1 MYSNYTARIYLVIAF
16 LNGQALIR
24 LLLFYFSI
32 ITLSFS
38 GDVFATQLKAGIVN
52 YNFFPYHTR
61 DADGQFSGVIVG
73 YSNEIARL
81 AEADLEYRVYDSL
94 DELLDALKAGDVDFA
109 VGLNKT
115 SQRKKHFLFST
126 PFMEAP
132 RGIVANKSIANDA
145 LKNLASLRWVCIT
158 GSSHCEYLVENGALF
173 INRFIKPEDAF
184 KKVADGSFD
193 AFMGDYSVLSHQLKN
208 LSQENLKVV
217 SPVWLSSE
225 TLHVMFNKN
234 NTALRN
240 QVNSVLAA
248 ISPTTKQ
255 LWESSASEEY
265 LAAKAYSQFK
275 RDFNQIDKV
284 EDNNYLLTFS
294 FVDGLFPIHA
304 TSNIGEAKG
313 YLNDTLE
320 LLAQRSD
327 FQFKYIP
334 AANSQELERLFLA
347 NKIDLIPTMN
357 PTKIEEGV
365 LIALPSHYSLEMV
378 LISKRAS
385 QTKRIGYLEV
395 FADPKQKLL
404 TNELV
409 ETVSFDSIKTLFYA
423 LRNDNIDAVILPQSI
438 AAYQLNQF
446 YIGEFYINPKY
457 RYTQPIYFLVNKHFS
472 EFATLLDSLFKTLTS
487 NDFNYVVSR
496 HGIFSIERG
505 YDRKTVNTTAILI
518 LILIAVS
525 VIYFISW
532 RLTIN
537 REIAKRKDAEE
548 VALSKL
554 NFTQKLIDDLPT
566 MVVIQDQHQKRI
578 MWNRAYKENFA
589 HLWDE
594 KNQYL
599 RGDIKVVKKLISQ
612 NEQSLNSGKVINQHI
627 NYTNKSGKELE
638 LLYTKKPYL
647 GSGGEFA
654 GIMTVITDVT
664 EHRHLQRENQSV
676 QQLLQTITDTIPGGV
691 FQYEYYDDGEGC
703 YTYISK
709 GAQSLLGITSRMINQ
724 RGMTGCISPLIVDED
739 RVQIAKS
746 FKAASKLNKMIDIEF
761 RINNLGQQIWCRFI
775 ANAETNKREN
785 KQGVRW
791 NGILLDI
798 SILKRQQEDLNKA
811 TELAHQAQLAKG
823 RFIATMSHEL
833 RTPMSGVN
841 GFIELLKSSSLD
853 EEQHY
858 LIEHIES
865 SVTKL
870 RTLVDDIL
878 YFANSSTGNIE
889 VDLRETDLEA
899 HLCRVMRAH
908 EYLAKQ
914 KGLAFNVLWRK
925 ATFNLALVDISH
937 LMQVLSNVLNNA
949 VKFTEQGTISC
960 DVLFD
965 KQSLKIEVSD
975 TGKGMTAEQLANI
988 FTPFEQADN
997 SIQRRYGGTGLG
1009 LSLAKQLV
1017 EAMQGEISL
1026 SSTYGKGTNVYISV
1040 PLKNASKQKL
1050 RALSVNWAVCTQ
1062 HDQLLN
1068 NLASMG
1074 VKHYQ
1079 LSWPIDKDAFEQA
1092 DNILIDES
1100 YVNALWGA
1108 NWQQSIS
1115 NASNNYILVACA
1127 NKVHT
1132 PANCCCH
1139 ILPIEPLYPDT
1150 LRELINSAHI
1160 RLDDEMLTQSYPL
1173 HGKILIAEDNKTNQL
1188 LLEKQCQKLGI
1199 KAVMV
1204 DDGIAALRALET
1216 GHFDL
1221 LLTDC
1226 HMPDLDGFQ
1235 LTEQLRSQEKFKNL
1249 PIIGFTAD
1257 DSKECLNKALK
1268 SGMSCVLFKPYKLNE
1283 LYNRLAEFIELSSD
1297 DLPITDDNPDLSL
1310 QGIKDKQH
1318 WLNVFGNENDAKM
1331 LAEVFITSL
1340 QADLNSLQEQ
1350 IKNQNL
1356 EKVSGAIH
1364 KLKGAIVMLQYPPL
1378 SELIVTT
1385 ESRFNQL
1392 QDTLIVEK
1400 LIAELSDVID
1410 KIKLWL

>member
-1 MYSNYTARIYLVIAF
+1 MVS
-16 LNGQALIR
+16 
-24 LLLFYFSI
+24 
-32 ITLSFS
+32 
-38 GDVFATQLKAGIVN
+38 

-81 AEADLEYRVYDSL
+81 AEADLEYRVFDSL
-94 DELLDALKAGDVDFA
+94 DELLDALKAGEIDFA

-115 SQRKKHFLFST
+115 AQRKKHFLFST

-132 RGIVANKSIANDA
+132 RGIVANQSIANDA

-173 INRFIKPEDAF
+173 INRFIKPDDAF
-184 KKVADGSFD
+184 KKVSDGTFD

-208 LSQENLKVV
+208 RSQENLKVV
-217 SPVWLSSE
+217 SPIWLSSE

-234 NTALRN
+234 KTALRN

-275 RDFNQIDKV
+275 RDFNRIDKK
-284 EDNNYLLTFS
+284 EENNYLLTFS
-294 FVDGLFPIHA
+294 FVDGLYPIHA
-304 TSNIGEAKG
+304 TSNVGEASG

-320 LLAQRSD
+320 LLAQRSG

-334 AANSQELERLFLA
+334 AANSKELERLFLA
-347 NKIDLIPTMN
+347 NKIDLIPTMT
-357 PTKIEEGV
+357 PTKIDEGV

-385 QTKRIGYLEV
+385 NTKRIGYLEV

-409 ETVSFDSIKTLFYA
+409 ETVSFDSIKTLFFA

-487 NDFNYVVSR
+487 NDFSHVVNR

-537 REIAKRKDAEE
+537 REIAKRKEAEE

-594 KNQYL
+594 NNQYL

-612 NEQSLNSGKVINQHI
+612 NEQSLSSGKVINQHI
-627 NYTNKSGKELE
+627 NYINKAGKELE
-638 LLYTKKPYL
+638 LLYTKKPYVGL
-647 GSGGEFA
+647 GGELA
-654 GIMTVITDVT
+654 GIMTVLTDVT

-691 FQYEYYDDGEGC
+691 FQYEYYDNGEGC

-724 RGMTGCISPLIVDED
+724 RGMTGCISPFIVDED
-739 RVQIAKS
+739 RVHIAKS

-775 ANAETNKREN
+775 ANAEINKRDDR
-785 KQGVRW
+785 QGVRW

-798 SILKRQQEDLNKA
+798 SLLKRQQADLSKA
-811 TELAHQAQLAKG
+811 TQLAHQADLAKS

-853 EEQHY
+853 EEQHF
-858 LIEHIES
+858 LVEHIDS

-878 YFANSSTGNIE
+878 YFANTSTGNIE
-889 VDLRETDLEA
+889 VELREVDLEA

-908 EYLAKQ
+908 EYQAKQ
-914 KGLAFNVLWRK
+914 KGLE
-925 ATFNLALVDISH
+925 FNLIWRTAAYTLASVDISH

-949 VKFTEQGTISC
+949 VKFTEKGSISC

-965 KQSLKIEVSD
+965 KQSLKIEISD
-975 TGKGMTAEQLANI
+975 TGKGMTAEQLAHT

-997 SIQRRYGGTGLG
+997 SIQRRHGGTGLG

-1026 SSTYGKGTNVYISV
+1026 SSTYGKGTNVYIAV
-1040 PLKNASKQKL
+1040 PLKNVSKQKL
-1050 RALSVNWAVCTQ
+1050 QAVSINWAVCSQ
-1062 HDQLLN
+1062 DHQLLN

-1074 VKHYQ
+1074 VKHHQ
-1079 LSWPIDKDAFEQA
+1079 LSWPIDKEAFSQA

-1100 YVNALWGA
+1100 YIKSLWGA
-1108 NWQQSIS
+1108 QWQQSIS
-1115 NASNNYILVACA
+1115 AANNNYILVASA
-1127 NKVHT
+1127 KKAHR
-1132 PANCCCH
+1132 PANCSCH
-1139 ILPIEPLYPDT
+1139 ILPVEPLYPDS
-1150 LRELINSAHI
+1150 LRELINSVHTSA
-1160 RLDDEMLTQSYPL
+1160 DEGITAQNTQI
-1173 HGKILIAEDNKTNQL
+1173 HGQILIAEDNKTNQL

-1226 HMPDLDGFQ
+1226 HMPDLDGFK
-1235 LTEQLRSQEKFKNL
+1235 LTEQLRSQEKFKRL

-1268 SGMSCVLFKPYKLNE
+1268 SGMNCVLFKPYKLNE
-1283 LYNRLAEFIELSSD
+1283 LYNRLVEFIDLKTD
-1297 DLPITDDNPDLSL
+1297 DLPNGNEGSDISL

-1318 WLNVFGNENDAKM
+1318 WLTIFGNENDAKM
-1331 LAEVFITSL
+1331 LADVFICSL
-1340 QADLNSLQEQ
+1340 QSDLNTLQEHLES
-1350 IKNQNL
+1350 QNS
-1356 EKVSGAIH
+1356 EKVSAAIH

-1385 ESRFNQL
+1385 EDTFNQQ

-1400 LIAELSDVID
+1400 LITELSDVID

>member
-1 MYSNYTARIYLVIAF
+1 MFQLSYFHKIIVLF
-16 LNGQALIR
+16 LTLC
-24 LLLFYFSI
+24 
-32 ITLSFS
+32 LSF
-38 GDVFATQLKAGIVN
+38 DVLATQLKAGIVS

-81 AEADLEYRVYDSL
+81 AEADLEYRVFDSL
-94 DELLDALKAGDVDFA
+94 DELLDALKAGEIDFA

-115 SQRKKHFLFST
+115 AQRKKHFLFST

-132 RGIVANKSIANDA
+132 RGIVANQSIANDA

-184 KKVADGSFD
+184 KKVADGTFD

-208 LSQENLKVV
+208 RSQENLKVV
-217 SPVWLSSE
+217 SPIWLSSE

-234 NTALRN
+234 KTALRN

-275 RDFNQIDKV
+275 RDFNRIDKK
-284 EDNNYLLTFS
+284 EENNYLLTFS
-294 FVDGLFPIHA
+294 FVDGLYPIHA
-304 TSNIGEAKG
+304 TSNVGEASG

-320 LLAQRSD
+320 LLAQRSG

-334 AANSQELERLFLA
+334 AANSKELERLFLA
-347 NKIDLIPTMN
+347 NKIDLIPTMT
-357 PTKIEEGV
+357 PTKIDEGV

-385 QTKRIGYLEV
+385 NTKRIGYLEV

-409 ETVSFDSIKTLFYA
+409 ETVSFDSIKTLFFA

-487 NDFNYVVSR
+487 NDFSHVVNR

-537 REIAKRKDAEE
+537 REIAKRKEAEE

-594 KNQYL
+594 NNQYL

-612 NEQSLNSGKVINQHI
+612 NEQSLSSGKVINQHI
-627 NYTNKSGKELE
+627 NYINKAGKELE
-638 LLYTKKPYL
+638 LLYTKKPYVGL
-647 GSGGEFA
+647 DGELA
-654 GIMTVITDVT
+654 GIMTVLTDVT

-691 FQYEYYDDGEGC
+691 FQYEYYDNGEGC

-724 RGMTGCISPLIVDED
+724 RGMTGCISPFIVDED
-739 RVQIAKS
+739 RVHIAKS

-761 RINNLGQQIWCRFI
+761 RINNLGQQIWCRYI
-775 ANAETNKREN
+775 ANAEINKRDDR
-785 KQGVRW
+785 QGVRW

-798 SILKRQQEDLNKA
+798 SLLKRQQADLSKA
-811 TELAHQAQLAKG
+811 TQLAHQADLAKS

-841 GFIELLKSSSLD
+841 GFIELLKSSPLD

-858 LIEHIES
+858 LVDHIDS

-878 YFANSSTGNIE
+878 YFANTSTGNIE
-889 VDLRETDLEA
+889 VELREVDLEA

-914 KGLAFNVLWRK
+914 KGLE
-925 ATFNLALVDISH
+925 FNLIWRTAAYTLASVDISH

-949 VKFTEQGTISC
+949 VKFTEKGSISC

-965 KQSLKIEVSD
+965 KQSLKIEISD
-975 TGKGMTAEQLANI
+975 TGKGMTAEQLAHT

-997 SIQRRYGGTGLG
+997 SIQRRHGGTGLG

-1026 SSTYGKGTNVYISV
+1026 SSTYGKGTNVYIAV
-1040 PLKNASKQKL
+1040 PLKNVSKQKL
-1050 RALSVNWAVCTQ
+1050 QAVSINWAVCSQ
-1062 HDQLLN
+1062 DHQLLN

-1074 VKHYQ
+1074 VKHHP
-1079 LSWPIDKDAFEQA
+1079 LSAPIDKEAFEQA

-1100 YVNALWGA
+1100 YIKALWGEQ
-1108 NWQQSIS
+1108 WQQSIS
-1115 NASNNYILVACA
+1115 AANNNYILVASA
-1127 NKVHT
+1127 KKAHR
-1132 PANCCCH
+1132 PANCSCH
-1139 ILPIEPLYPDT
+1139 ILPVEPLYPDT
-1150 LRELINSAHI
+1150 LRELINSVHTS
-1160 RLDDEMLTQSYPL
+1160 DDEGIPTHNTQI
-1173 HGKILIAEDNKTNQL
+1173 HGQILIAEDNKTNQL

-1226 HMPDLDGFQ
+1226 HMPDLDGFK
-1235 LTEQLRSQEKFKNL
+1235 LTEQLRSQEKFKRL

-1268 SGMSCVLFKPYKLNE
+1268 SGMNCVLFKPYKLNE
-1283 LYNRLAEFIELSSD
+1283 LYNRLVEFIDLKTD
-1297 DLPITDDNPDLSL
+1297 DLPNGNEGSDISL

-1318 WLNVFGNENDAKM
+1318 WLTIFGNENDAKM
-1331 LAEVFITSL
+1331 LADVFISSL
-1340 QADLNSLQEQ
+1340 QSDLNTLHEHLES
-1350 IKNQNL
+1350 QNS
-1356 EKVSGAIH
+1356 EKVSAAIH

-1385 ESRFNQL
+1385 ENTFNQQ

-1400 LIAELSDVID
+1400 LITELSDVID

>member
-1 MYSNYTARIYLVIAF
+1 MTLC
-16 LNGQALIR
+16 
-24 LLLFYFSI
+24 
-32 ITLSFS
+32 LSF
-38 GDVFATQLKAGIVN
+38 DVLATQLKAGIVS

-81 AEADLEYRVYDSL
+81 AEADLEYRVFDSL
-94 DELLDALKAGDVDFA
+94 DELLDALKAGEIDFA

-115 SQRKKHFLFST
+115 AQRKKHFLFST

-132 RGIVANKSIANDA
+132 RGIVANQSIANDA

-184 KKVADGSFD
+184 KKVADGTFD

-208 LSQENLKVV
+208 RSQENLKVV
-217 SPVWLSSE
+217 SPIWLSSE

-234 NTALRN
+234 KTALRN

-275 RDFNQIDKV
+275 RDFNRIDKK
-284 EDNNYLLTFS
+284 EENNYLLTFS
-294 FVDGLFPIHA
+294 FVDGLYPIHA
-304 TSNIGEAKG
+304 TSNVGEASG

-320 LLAQRSD
+320 LLAQRSG

-334 AANSQELERLFLA
+334 AANSKELERLFLA
-347 NKIDLIPTMN
+347 NKIDLIPTMT
-357 PTKIEEGV
+357 PTKIDEGV

-385 QTKRIGYLEV
+385 NTKRIGYLEV

-409 ETVSFDSIKTLFYA
+409 ETVSFDSIKTLFFA

-487 NDFNYVVSR
+487 NDFSHVVNR

-537 REIAKRKDAEE
+537 REIAKRKEAEE

-594 KNQYL
+594 NNQYL

-612 NEQSLNSGKVINQHI
+612 NEQSLSSGKVINQHI
-627 NYTNKSGKELE
+627 NYINKAGKELE
-638 LLYTKKPYL
+638 LLYTKKPYVGL
-647 GSGGEFA
+647 DGELA
-654 GIMTVITDVT
+654 GIMTVLTDVT

-691 FQYEYYDDGEGC
+691 FQYEYYDNGEGC

-724 RGMTGCISPLIVDED
+724 RGMTGCISPFIVDED
-739 RVQIAKS
+739 RVHIAKS

-761 RINNLGQQIWCRFI
+761 RINNLGQQIWCRYI
-775 ANAETNKREN
+775 ANAEINKRDDR
-785 KQGVRW
+785 QGVRW

-798 SILKRQQEDLNKA
+798 SLLKRQQADLSKA
-811 TELAHQAQLAKG
+811 TQLAHQADLAKS

-841 GFIELLKSSSLD
+841 GFIELLKSSPLD

-858 LIEHIES
+858 LVDHIDS

-878 YFANSSTGNIE
+878 YFANTSTGNIE
-889 VDLRETDLEA
+889 VELREVDLEA

-914 KGLAFNVLWRK
+914 KGLE
-925 ATFNLALVDISH
+925 FNLIWRTAAYTLASVDISH

-949 VKFTEQGTISC
+949 VKFTEKGSISC

-965 KQSLKIEVSD
+965 KQSLKIEISD
-975 TGKGMTAEQLANI
+975 TGKGMTAEQLAHT

-997 SIQRRYGGTGLG
+997 SIQRRHGGTGLG

-1026 SSTYGKGTNVYISV
+1026 SSTYGKGTNVYIAV
-1040 PLKNASKQKL
+1040 PLKNVSKQKL
-1050 RALSVNWAVCTQ
+1050 QAVSINWAVCSQ
-1062 HDQLLN
+1062 DHQLLN

-1074 VKHYQ
+1074 VKHHP
-1079 LSWPIDKDAFEQA
+1079 LSAPIDKEAFEQA

-1100 YVNALWGA
+1100 YIKALWGEQ
-1108 NWQQSIS
+1108 WQQSIS
-1115 NASNNYILVACA
+1115 AANNNYILVASA
-1127 NKVHT
+1127 KKAHR
-1132 PANCCCH
+1132 PANCSCH
-1139 ILPIEPLYPDT
+1139 ILPVEPLYPDT
-1150 LRELINSAHI
+1150 LRELINSVHTS
-1160 RLDDEMLTQSYPL
+1160 DDEGIPTHNTQI
-1173 HGKILIAEDNKTNQL
+1173 HGQILIAEDNKTNQL

-1226 HMPDLDGFQ
+1226 HMPDLDGFK
-1235 LTEQLRSQEKFKNL
+1235 LTEQLRSQEKFKRL

-1268 SGMSCVLFKPYKLNE
+1268 SGMNCVLFKPYKLNE
-1283 LYNRLAEFIELSSD
+1283 LYNRLVEFIDLKTD
-1297 DLPITDDNPDLSL
+1297 DLPNGNEGSDISL

-1318 WLNVFGNENDAKM
+1318 WLTIFGNENDAKM
-1331 LAEVFITSL
+1331 LADVFISSL
-1340 QADLNSLQEQ
+1340 QSDLNTLHEHLES
-1350 IKNQNL
+1350 QNS
-1356 EKVSGAIH
+1356 EKVSAAIH

-1385 ESRFNQL
+1385 ENTFNQQ

-1400 LIAELSDVID
+1400 LITELSDVID

>member
-1 MYSNYTARIYLVIAF
+1 M
-16 LNGQALIR
+16 IR
-24 LLLFYFSI
+24 LLLFYFSVI
-32 ITLSFS
+32 ALLFS
-38 GDVFATQLKAGIVN
+38 SEAIATQLKAGIVS

-81 AEADLEYRVYDSL
+81 AEADLEYRVFDSL
-94 DELLDALKAGDVDFA
+94 DELLDALKAGEIDFA

-115 SQRKKHFLFST
+115 AQRKKHFLFST

-132 RGIVANKSIANDA
+132 RGIVANQSIANDA

-173 INRFIKPEDAF
+173 INRFIKPDDAF
-184 KKVADGSFD
+184 KKVSDGTFD

-208 LSQENLKVV
+208 RSQENLKVV
-217 SPVWLSSE
+217 SPIWLSSE

-234 NTALRN
+234 KTALRN

-275 RDFNQIDKV
+275 RDFNRIDKK
-284 EDNNYLLTFS
+284 EENNYLLTFS
-294 FVDGLFPIHA
+294 FVDGLYPIHA
-304 TSNIGEAKG
+304 TSNVGEASG

-320 LLAQRSD
+320 LLAQRSG

-334 AANSQELERLFLA
+334 AANSKELERLFLA
-347 NKIDLIPTMN
+347 NKIDLIPTMT
-357 PTKIEEGV
+357 PTKIDEGV

-385 QTKRIGYLEV
+385 NTKRIGYLEV

-409 ETVSFDSIKTLFYA
+409 ETVSFDSIKTLFFA

-487 NDFNYVVSR
+487 NDFSHVVNR

-537 REIAKRKDAEE
+537 REIAKRKEAEE

-594 KNQYL
+594 NNQYL

-612 NEQSLNSGKVINQHI
+612 NEQSLSSGKVINQHI
-627 NYTNKSGKELE
+627 NYINKAGKELE
-638 LLYTKKPYL
+638 LLYTKKPYVGL
-647 GSGGEFA
+647 GGELA
-654 GIMTVITDVT
+654 GIMTVLTDVT

-691 FQYEYYDDGEGC
+691 FQYEYYDNGEGC

-724 RGMTGCISPLIVDED
+724 RGMTGCISPFIVDED
-739 RVQIAKS
+739 RVHIAKS

-775 ANAETNKREN
+775 ANAEINKRDDR
-785 KQGVRW
+785 QGVRW

-798 SILKRQQEDLNKA
+798 SLLKRQQADLSKA
-811 TELAHQAQLAKG
+811 TQLAHQADLAKS

-853 EEQHY
+853 EEQHF
-858 LIEHIES
+858 LVEHIDS

-878 YFANSSTGNIE
+878 YFANTSTGNIE
-889 VDLRETDLEA
+889 VELREVDLEA

-908 EYLAKQ
+908 EYQAKQ
-914 KGLAFNVLWRK
+914 KGLE
-925 ATFNLALVDISH
+925 FNLIWRTAAYTLASVDISH

-949 VKFTEQGTISC
+949 VKFTEKGSISC

-965 KQSLKIEVSD
+965 KQSLKIEISD
-975 TGKGMTAEQLANI
+975 TGKGMTAEQLAHT

-997 SIQRRYGGTGLG
+997 SIQRRHGGTGLG

-1026 SSTYGKGTNVYISV
+1026 SSTYGKGTNVYIAV
-1040 PLKNASKQKL
+1040 PLKNVSKQKL
-1050 RALSVNWAVCTQ
+1050 QAVSINWAVCSQ
-1062 HDQLLN
+1062 DHQLLN

-1074 VKHYQ
+1074 VKHHQ
-1079 LSWPIDKDAFEQA
+1079 LSWPIDKEAFSQA

-1100 YVNALWGA
+1100 YIKSLWGA
-1108 NWQQSIS
+1108 QWQQSIS
-1115 NASNNYILVACA
+1115 AANNNYILVASA
-1127 NKVHT
+1127 KKAHR
-1132 PANCCCH
+1132 PANCSCH
-1139 ILPIEPLYPDT
+1139 ILPVEPLYPDS
-1150 LRELINSAHI
+1150 LRELINSVHTSA
-1160 RLDDEMLTQSYPL
+1160 DEGITAQNTQI
-1173 HGKILIAEDNKTNQL
+1173 HGQILIAEDNKTNQL

-1226 HMPDLDGFQ
+1226 HMPDLDGFK
-1235 LTEQLRSQEKFKNL
+1235 LTEQLRSQEKFKRL

-1268 SGMSCVLFKPYKLNE
+1268 SGMNCVLFKPYKLNE
-1283 LYNRLAEFIELSSD
+1283 LYNRLVEFIDLKTD
-1297 DLPITDDNPDLSL
+1297 DLPNGNEGSDISL

-1318 WLNVFGNENDAKM
+1318 WLTIFGNENDAKM
-1331 LAEVFITSL
+1331 LADVFICSL
-1340 QADLNSLQEQ
+1340 QSDLNTLQEHLES
-1350 IKNQNL
+1350 QNS
-1356 EKVSGAIH
+1356 EKVSAAIH

-1385 ESRFNQL
+1385 EDTFNQQ

-1400 LIAELSDVID
+1400 LITELSDVID

>member
-1 MYSNYTARIYLVIAF
+1 MSKITVFTLIVLSLLV
-16 LNGQALIR
+16 
-24 LLLFYFSI
+24 
-32 ITLSFS
+32 SFS
-38 GDVFATQLKAGIVN
+38 TSAQPTSVTLKAGIVS

-81 AEADLEYRVYDSL
+81 AEADLEYRVFDSL
-94 DELLDALKAGDVDFA
+94 DELLDALKAGEIDFA

-115 SQRKKHFLFST
+115 AQRKKHFLFST

-132 RGIVANKSIANDA
+132 RGIVANQSIANDA

-173 INRFIKPEDAF
+173 INRFIKPDDAF
-184 KKVADGSFD
+184 KKVADGTFD

-208 LSQENLKVV
+208 RSQENLKVV
-217 SPVWLSSE
+217 SPIWLSSE

-234 NTALRN
+234 KTALRN

-275 RDFNQIDKV
+275 RDFNRIDKK
-284 EDNNYLLTFS
+284 EENNYLLTFS
-294 FVDGLFPIHA
+294 FVDGLYPIHA
-304 TSNIGEAKG
+304 TSNVGEASG

-320 LLAQRSD
+320 LLAQRSG

-334 AANSQELERLFLA
+334 AANSKELERLFLA
-347 NKIDLIPTMN
+347 NKIDLIPTMT
-357 PTKIEEGV
+357 PTKIDEGV

-385 QTKRIGYLEV
+385 NTKRIGYLEV

-409 ETVSFDSIKTLFYA
+409 ETVSFDSIKTLFFA

-487 NDFNYVVSR
+487 NDFSHVVNR

-537 REIAKRKDAEE
+537 REIAKRKEAEE

-594 KNQYL
+594 NNQYL

-612 NEQSLNSGKVINQHI
+612 NEQSLSSGKVINQHI
-627 NYTNKSGKELE
+627 NYINKAGKELE
-638 LLYTKKPYL
+638 LLYTKKPYVGL
-647 GSGGEFA
+647 DGELA
-654 GIMTVITDVT
+654 GIMTVLTDVT

-691 FQYEYYDDGEGC
+691 FQYEYYDNGEGC

-724 RGMTGCISPLIVDED
+724 RGMTGCISPFIVDED
-739 RVQIAKS
+739 RVHIAKS

-761 RINNLGQQIWCRFI
+761 RINNLGQQIWCRYI
-775 ANAETNKREN
+775 ANAEINKRDDR
-785 KQGVRW
+785 QGVRW

-798 SILKRQQEDLNKA
+798 SLLKRQQADLSKA
-811 TELAHQAQLAKG
+811 TQLAHQADLAKS

-841 GFIELLKSSSLD
+841 GFIELLKSSPLD

-858 LIEHIES
+858 LVDHIDS

-878 YFANSSTGNIE
+878 YFANTSTGNIE
-889 VDLRETDLEA
+889 VELREVDLEA

-914 KGLAFNVLWRK
+914 KGLG
-925 ATFNLALVDISH
+925 FNLIWRTAAYTLASVDISH

-949 VKFTEQGTISC
+949 VKFTEKGSISC

-965 KQSLKIEVSD
+965 KQSLKIEISD
-975 TGKGMTAEQLANI
+975 TGKGMTAEQLAHT

-997 SIQRRYGGTGLG
+997 SIQRRHGGTGLG

-1026 SSTYGKGTNVYISV
+1026 SSTYGKGTNVYIAV
-1040 PLKNASKQKL
+1040 PLKNVSKQKL
-1050 RALSVNWAVCTQ
+1050 QAVSINWAVCSQ
-1062 HDQLLN
+1062 DHQLLN

-1074 VKHYQ
+1074 VKHHP
-1079 LSWPIDKDAFEQA
+1079 LSAPIDKEAFEQA

-1100 YVNALWGA
+1100 YIKVLWGEQ
-1108 NWQQSIS
+1108 WQQSIS
-1115 NASNNYILVACA
+1115 AANNNYILVASA
-1127 NKVHT
+1127 KKAHR
-1132 PANCCCH
+1132 PANCSCH
-1139 ILPIEPLYPDT
+1139 ILPVEPLYPDT
-1150 LRELINSAHI
+1150 LRELINSVHTS
-1160 RLDDEMLTQSYPL
+1160 DDEGIPTHNTQI
-1173 HGKILIAEDNKTNQL
+1173 HGQILIAEDNKTNQL

-1199 KAVMV
+1199 RAVMV
-1204 DDGIAALRALET
+1204 DDGIAALRVLET

-1226 HMPDLDGFQ
+1226 HMPDLDGFK
-1235 LTEQLRSQEKFKNL
+1235 LTEQLRSQEKFKRL

-1268 SGMSCVLFKPYKLNE
+1268 SGMNCVLFKPYKLNE
-1283 LYNRLAEFIELSSD
+1283 LYNRLVEFIDLKTD
-1297 DLPITDDNPDLSL
+1297 DLPNGNEGSDISL

-1318 WLNVFGNENDAKM
+1318 WLTIFGNENDAKM
-1331 LAEVFITSL
+1331 LADVFISSL
-1340 QADLNSLQEQ
+1340 QSDLNTLQEHL
-1350 IKNQNL
+1350 KSQNL
-1356 EKVSGAIH
+1356 EKVSAAIH

-1385 ESRFNQL
+1385 ENTFNQQ

-1400 LIAELSDVID
+1400 LITELSDVID

>member
-1 MYSNYTARIYLVIAF
+1 MT
-16 LNGQALIR
+16 
-24 LLLFYFSI
+24 
-32 ITLSFS
+32 
-38 GDVFATQLKAGIVN
+38 
-52 YNFFPYHTR
+52 
-61 DADGQFSGVIVG
+61 
-73 YSNEIARL
+73 
-81 AEADLEYRVYDSL
+81 
-94 DELLDALKAGDVDFA
+94 
-109 VGLNKT
+109 
-115 SQRKKHFLFST
+115 
-126 PFMEAP
+126 
-132 RGIVANKSIANDA
+132 
-145 LKNLASLRWVCIT
+145 
-158 GSSHCEYLVENGALF
+158 
-173 INRFIKPEDAF
+173 
-184 KKVADGSFD
+184 
-193 AFMGDYSVLSHQLKN
+193 
-208 LSQENLKVV
+208 
-217 SPVWLSSE
+217 
-225 TLHVMFNKN
+225 
-234 NTALRN
+234 
-240 QVNSVLAA
+240 
-248 ISPTTKQ
+248 
-255 LWESSASEEY
+255 
-265 LAAKAYSQFK
+265 
-275 RDFNQIDKV
+275 
-284 EDNNYLLTFS
+284 
-294 FVDGLFPIHA
+294 
-304 TSNIGEAKG
+304 
-313 YLNDTLE
+313 
-320 LLAQRSD
+320 
-327 FQFKYIP
+327 
-334 AANSQELERLFLA
+334 
-347 NKIDLIPTMN
+347 
-357 PTKIEEGV
+357 PTKIDEGV

-385 QTKRIGYLEV
+385 NTKRIGYLEV

-409 ETVSFDSIKTLFYA
+409 ETVSFDSIKTLFFA

-487 NDFNYVVSR
+487 NDFSHVVNR

-537 REIAKRKDAEE
+537 REIAKRKEAEE

-594 KNQYL
+594 NNQYL

-612 NEQSLNSGKVINQHI
+612 NEQSLSSGKVINQHI
-627 NYTNKSGKELE
+627 NYINKAGKELE
-638 LLYTKKPYL
+638 LLYTKKPYVGL
-647 GSGGEFA
+647 DGELA
-654 GIMTVITDVT
+654 GIMTVLTDVT

-691 FQYEYYDDGEGC
+691 FQYEYYDNGEGC

-709 GAQSLLGITSRMINQ
+709 GALSLLGITSRMINQ
-724 RGMTGCISPLIVDED
+724 RGMTGCISPFIVDED
-739 RVQIAKS
+739 RVHIAKS

-761 RINNLGQQIWCRFI
+761 RINNLGQQIWCRYI
-775 ANAETNKREN
+775 ANAEINKRDDR
-785 KQGVRW
+785 QGVRW

-798 SILKRQQEDLNKA
+798 SLLKRQQADLSKA
-811 TELAHQAQLAKG
+811 TQLAHQADLAKS

-841 GFIELLKSSSLD
+841 GFIELLKSSPLD

-858 LIEHIES
+858 LVDHIDS

-878 YFANSSTGNIE
+878 YFANTSTGNIE
-889 VDLRETDLEA
+889 VELREVDLEA

-914 KGLAFNVLWRK
+914 KGLE
-925 ATFNLALVDISH
+925 FNLIWRTAAYTLASVDISH

-949 VKFTEQGTISC
+949 VKFTEKGSISC

-965 KQSLKIEVSD
+965 KQSLKIEISD
-975 TGKGMTAEQLANI
+975 TGKGMTAEQLAHT

-997 SIQRRYGGTGLG
+997 SIQRRHGGTGLG

-1026 SSTYGKGTNVYISV
+1026 SSTYGKGTNVYIAV
-1040 PLKNASKQKL
+1040 PLKNVSKQKL
-1050 RALSVNWAVCTQ
+1050 QAVSINWAVCSQ
-1062 HDQLLN
+1062 DHQLLN

-1074 VKHYQ
+1074 VKHHP
-1079 LSWPIDKDAFEQA
+1079 LSAPIDKEAFEQA

-1100 YVNALWGA
+1100 YIKALWGKQ
-1108 NWQQSIS
+1108 WQQSIS
-1115 NASNNYILVACA
+1115 AANNNYILVASA
-1127 NKVHT
+1127 KKAHR
-1132 PANCCCH
+1132 PANCSCH
-1139 ILPIEPLYPDT
+1139 ILPVEPLYPDT
-1150 LRELINSAHI
+1150 LRELINSVHTS
-1160 RLDDEMLTQSYPL
+1160 DDEGILTHNTQI
-1173 HGKILIAEDNKTNQL
+1173 HGQILIAEDNKTNQL

-1226 HMPDLDGFQ
+1226 HMPDLDGFK
-1235 LTEQLRSQEKFKNL
+1235 LTEQLRSQEKFKRL

-1268 SGMSCVLFKPYKLNE
+1268 SGMNCVLFKPYKLNE
-1283 LYNRLAEFIELSSD
+1283 LYNRLVEFIDLKTD
-1297 DLPITDDNPDLSL
+1297 DLPNGNEGSDISL

-1318 WLNVFGNENDAKM
+1318 WLTIFGNENDAKM
-1331 LAEVFITSL
+1331 LADVFISSL
-1340 QADLNSLQEQ
+1340 QSDLNTLHEHLES
-1350 IKNQNL
+1350 QNS
-1356 EKVSGAIH
+1356 EKVSAAIH

-1385 ESRFNQL
+1385 ENTFNQQ

-1400 LIAELSDVID
+1400 LITELSDVID

>member
-1 MYSNYTARIYLVIAF
+1 MFQLSYFHKIIVLF
-16 LNGQALIR
+16 LALC
-24 LLLFYFSI
+24 
-32 ITLSFS
+32 LSF
-38 GDVFATQLKAGIVN
+38 DALATQLKAGIVN

-61 DADGQFSGVIVG
+61 GADGQFSGVIVG

-94 DELLDALKAGDVDFA
+94 DDLLDALKAGDIDFA

-115 SQRKKHFLFST
+115 TQRKKHFLFST

-132 RGIVANKSIANDA
+132 RGIVANQSIANGA

-173 INRFIKPEDAF
+173 INRFIKPDDAF

-208 LSQENLKVV
+208 RSQENLKVV
-217 SPVWLSSE
+217 SPIWLSSE

-234 NTALRN
+234 KTVLRN
-240 QVNSVLAA
+240 QVNSVLAT
-248 ISPTTKQ
+248 ISPKTKQ

-275 RDFNQIDKV
+275 RDFNRIDKS
-284 EDNNYLLTFS
+284 EDNNHLLTFS
-294 FVDGLFPIHA
+294 FVDGLYPIHA
-304 TSNIGEAKG
+304 TSSLGDASG

-320 LLAQRSD
+320 LLAQRSG

-334 AANSQELERLFLA
+334 SANSKELEKLFLA
-347 NKIDLIPTMN
+347 NKIDLIPTLT
-357 PTKIEEGV
+357 PAKIDEGV
-365 LIALPSHYSLEMV
+365 LIALPAHYSLEMV
-378 LISKRAS
+378 LISKRTS
-385 QTKRIGYLEV
+385 KTNRIGYLEV

-404 TNELV
+404 ANELV
-409 ETVSFDSIKTLFYA
+409 ETVSFASIKTLFYA
-423 LRNDNIDAVILPQSI
+423 LRNDNIDAVMLPQSI

-457 RYTQPIYFLVNKHFS
+457 RYSQPIYFLVNKHFS

-487 NDFNYVVSR
+487 NDFSHVVNR

-505 YDRKTVNTTAILI
+505 YDKKTVNTTAILL
-518 LILIAVS
+518 LILIAMS
-525 VIYFISW
+525 LIYFISW

-566 MVVIQDQHQKRI
+566 MVVIQDQHQKRV

-589 HLWDE
+589 HLWDVN
-594 KNQYL
+594 NQYL
-599 RGDIKVVKKLISQ
+599 RGDVEVVKKLILQ
-612 NEQSLNSGKVINQHI
+612 NEQSLKSGKVINQHTNYI
-627 NYTNKSGKELE
+627 NNAGKELE

-647 GSGGEFA
+647 GSGGELA

-691 FQYEYYDDGEGC
+691 FQYEYYDNGEGC

-709 GAQSLLGITSRMINQ
+709 GAQSLLGVTSRIINQ
-724 RGMTGCISPLIVDED
+724 RGMTGCISPFIVDED

-761 RINNLGQQIWCRFI
+761 RINNLGQQIWCRYI
-775 ANAETNKREN
+775 ANAEINKRNDE
-785 KQGVRW
+785 QGVLW

-798 SILKRQQEDLNKA
+798 SLLKRQQEDLNKA
-811 TELAHQAQLAKG
+811 TQYAHQADVAKS

-841 GFIELLKSSSLD
+841 GFIELLKSSPLD
-853 EEQHY
+853 EDQHY
-858 LIEHIES
+858 LVEHIDS

-870 RTLVDDIL
+870 RILVDDIL
-878 YFANSSTGNIE
+878 YFANTSTGNIE
-889 VDLRETDLEA
+889 VELHEVDLEA

-914 KGLAFNVLWRK
+914 KGLAFHLAWRT
-925 ATFNLALVDISH
+925 AVYTLASVDINH

-949 VKFTEQGTISC
+949 VKFTEQGAIRC
-960 DVLFD
+960 DVLFE
-965 KQSLKIEVSD
+965 KHSLKIEVSD
-975 TGKGMTAEQLANI
+975 TGKGMTAEQLAHI

-1026 SSTYGKGTNVYISV
+1026 SSTYGKGTHVYISV
-1040 PLKNASKQKL
+1040 PLKNVSKLKL
-1050 RALSVNWAVCTQ
+1050 RTLSINWAVCSQ
-1062 HDQLLN
+1062 NHQLLN
-1068 NLASMG
+1068 NLANMG
-1074 VKHYQ
+1074 VKHHQ
-1079 LSWPIDKDAFEQA
+1079 LSWPIDKEAFTQA
-1092 DNILIDES
+1092 DNILIDEC
-1100 YVNALWGA
+1100 YIEALWGT
-1108 NWQQSIS
+1108 NWLQSIS
-1115 NASNNYILVACA
+1115 TANNNYILVASA
-1127 NKVHT
+1127 KKMHT
-1132 PANCCCH
+1132 PANCSCH
-1139 ILPIEPLYPDT
+1139 ILPVEPLYPDN
-1150 LRELINSAHI
+1150 LRELLNSVHTSCDDAIPAHNA
-1160 RLDDEMLTQSYPL
+1160 QP
-1173 HGKILIAEDNKTNQL
+1173 HGQILIAEDNKTNQL

-1199 KAVMV
+1199 KAVMI

-1226 HMPDLDGFQ
+1226 HMPDLDGFK
-1235 LTEQLRSQEKFKNL
+1235 LTEQLRSQEKFKHL

-1257 DSKECLNKALK
+1257 DSKECFNKALK
-1268 SGMSCVLFKPYKLNE
+1268 SGMNSVLFKPYKLNE
-1283 LYNRLAEFIELSSD
+1283 LYNRLAEFIELSAN
-1297 DLPITDDNPDLSL
+1297 DLPNSNKNTDINL

-1318 WLNVFGNENDAKM
+1318 WLNVFGNESDAKM
-1331 LAEVFITSL
+1331 LAEVFI
-1340 QADLNSLQEQ
+1340 NSLQDDLSA
-1350 IKNQNL
+1350 L
-1356 EKVSGAIH
+1356 EGYLSSGELDKVSAAIH
-1364 KLKGAIVMLQYPPL
+1364 KLKGAIVMLQYPPI
-1378 SELIVTT
+1378 SKLIVDT
-1385 ESRFNQL
+1385 EKMFIDNH
-1392 QDTLIVEK
+1392 DTAI
-1400 LIAELSDVID
+1400 VID
-1410 KIKLWL
+1410 LITELKDIIVQVRAWV

>member
-1 MYSNYTARIYLVIAF
+1 M
-16 LNGQALIR
+16 
-24 LLLFYFSI
+24 
-32 ITLSFS
+32 
-38 GDVFATQLKAGIVN
+38 
-52 YNFFPYHTR
+52 
-61 DADGQFSGVIVG
+61 
-73 YSNEIARL
+73 
-81 AEADLEYRVYDSL
+81 AEADLEYRVFDSL
-94 DELLDALKAGDVDFA
+94 DELLDALKAGEIDFA

-115 SQRKKHFLFST
+115 AQRKKHFLFST

-132 RGIVANKSIANDA
+132 RGIVANQSIANDA

-173 INRFIKPEDAF
+173 INRFIKPDDAF
-184 KKVADGSFD
+184 KKVADGTFD

-208 LSQENLKVV
+208 RSQENLKVV
-217 SPVWLSSE
+217 SPIWLSSE

-234 NTALRN
+234 KTALRN

-275 RDFNQIDKV
+275 RDFNRIDKK
-284 EDNNYLLTFS
+284 EENNYLLTFS
-294 FVDGLFPIHA
+294 FVDGLYPINA
-304 TSNIGEAKG
+304 TSNVGEASG

-320 LLAQRSD
+320 LLAQRSG

-334 AANSQELERLFLA
+334 AANSKELERLFLA
-347 NKIDLIPTMN
+347 NKIDLIPTMT
-357 PTKIEEGV
+357 PTKIDEGV

-385 QTKRIGYLEV
+385 NTKRIGYLEV

-409 ETVSFDSIKTLFYA
+409 ETVSFDSIKTLFFA

-487 NDFNYVVSR
+487 NDFSHVVNR

-537 REIAKRKDAEE
+537 REIAKRKEAEE

-594 KNQYL
+594 NNQYL

-627 NYTNKSGKELE
+627 NYINKAGKELE
-638 LLYTKKPYL
+638 LLYTKKPYV
-647 GSGGEFA
+647 GIDGELA
-654 GIMTVITDVT
+654 GIMTVLTDVT

-691 FQYEYYDDGEGC
+691 FQYEYYDNGEGC

-709 GAQSLLGITSRMINQ
+709 GAQSLLGVTSRMINQ
-724 RGMTGCISPLIVDED
+724 RGMTGCISPFIVDED
-739 RVQIAKS
+739 RVHIAKS

-761 RINNLGQQIWCRFI
+761 RINNLGQQIWCRYI
-775 ANAETNKREN
+775 ANAEINKRDD
-785 KQGVRW
+785 KHGVRW

-798 SILKRQQEDLNKA
+798 SLLKRQQADLSKA
-811 TELAHQAQLAKG
+811 TQLAHQADLAKS

-841 GFIELLKSSSLD
+841 GFIELLKSSPLD

-858 LIEHIES
+858 LVDHIDS

-878 YFANSSTGNIE
+878 YFANTSTGNIE
-889 VDLRETDLEA
+889 VELREVDLEA

-914 KGLAFNVLWRK
+914 KGLE
-925 ATFNLALVDISH
+925 FNLIWRTAAYTLASVDISH

-949 VKFTEQGTISC
+949 VKFTEKGSISC

-965 KQSLKIEVSD
+965 KQSLKIEISD
-975 TGKGMTAEQLANI
+975 TGKGMTAEQLAHT

-997 SIQRRYGGTGLG
+997 SIQRRHGGTGLG

-1026 SSTYGKGTNVYISV
+1026 SSTYGKGTNVYIAV
-1040 PLKNASKQKL
+1040 PLKNVSKQKL
-1050 RALSVNWAVCTQ
+1050 QAVSINWAVCSQ
-1062 HDQLLN
+1062 DHQLLN

-1074 VKHYQ
+1074 VKHHQ
-1079 LSWPIDKDAFEQA
+1079 LSWPIDKEAFSQA

-1100 YVNALWGA
+1100 YIKALWGVQ
-1108 NWQQSIS
+1108 WQQSIS
-1115 NASNNYILVACA
+1115 AANNNYILVASA
-1127 NKVHT
+1127 KKAHR
-1132 PANCCCH
+1132 PANCSCH
-1139 ILPIEPLYPDT
+1139 ILPVEPLYPDT
-1150 LRELINSAHI
+1150 LRELINSVHTS
-1160 RLDDEMLTQSYPL
+1160 DDEGIPAHNTQI
-1173 HGKILIAEDNKTNQL
+1173 HGQILIAEDNKTNQL

-1226 HMPDLDGFQ
+1226 HMPDLDGFK
-1235 LTEQLRSQEKFKNL
+1235 LTEQLRSQEKFKRL

-1268 SGMSCVLFKPYKLNE
+1268 SGMNCVLFKPYKLNE
-1283 LYNRLAEFIELSSD
+1283 LYNRLVEFIDLKTD
-1297 DLPITDDNPDLSL
+1297 DLPNGNEGSDISL

-1318 WLNVFGNENDAKM
+1318 WLTIFGNENDAKM
-1331 LAEVFITSL
+1331 LADVFISSL
-1340 QADLNSLQEQ
+1340 QSDLNTLQEHLES
-1350 IKNQNL
+1350 QNS
-1356 EKVSGAIH
+1356 EKVSAAIH

-1385 ESRFNQL
+1385 ENTFNQQ
-1392 QDTLIVEK
+1392 QDTLIVDK
-1400 LIAELSDVID
+1400 LITELSDVID

>member
-1 MYSNYTARIYLVIAF
+1 M
-16 LNGQALIR
+16 
-24 LLLFYFSI
+24 
-32 ITLSFS
+32 
-38 GDVFATQLKAGIVN
+38 
-52 YNFFPYHTR
+52 
-61 DADGQFSGVIVG
+61 
-73 YSNEIARL
+73 
-81 AEADLEYRVYDSL
+81 AEADLEYRVFDSL
-94 DELLDALKAGDVDFA
+94 DELLDALKAGEIDFA

-115 SQRKKHFLFST
+115 AQRKKHFLFST

-132 RGIVANKSIANDA
+132 RGIVANQSIANDA

-173 INRFIKPEDAF
+173 INRFIKPDDAF
-184 KKVADGSFD
+184 KKVSDGTFD

-208 LSQENLKVV
+208 RSQENLKVV
-217 SPVWLSSE
+217 SPIWLSSE

-234 NTALRN
+234 KTALRN

-275 RDFNQIDKV
+275 RDFNRIDKK
-284 EDNNYLLTFS
+284 EENNYLLTFS
-294 FVDGLFPIHA
+294 FVDGLYPIHA
-304 TSNIGEAKG
+304 TSNVGEASG

-320 LLAQRSD
+320 LLAQRSG

-334 AANSQELERLFLA
+334 AANSKELERLFLA
-347 NKIDLIPTMN
+347 NKIDLIPTMT
-357 PTKIEEGV
+357 PTKIDEGV

-385 QTKRIGYLEV
+385 NTKRIGYLEV

-409 ETVSFDSIKTLFYA
+409 ETVSFDSIKTLFFA

-487 NDFNYVVSR
+487 NDFSHVVNR

-537 REIAKRKDAEE
+537 REIAKRKEAEE

-594 KNQYL
+594 NNQYL

-612 NEQSLNSGKVINQHI
+612 NEQSLSSGKVINQHI
-627 NYTNKSGKELE
+627 NYINKAGKELE
-638 LLYTKKPYL
+638 LLYTKKPYVGL
-647 GSGGEFA
+647 GGELA
-654 GIMTVITDVT
+654 GIMTVLTDVT

-691 FQYEYYDDGEGC
+691 FQYEYYDNGEGC

-724 RGMTGCISPLIVDED
+724 RGMTGCISPFIVDED
-739 RVQIAKS
+739 RVHIAKS

-775 ANAETNKREN
+775 ANAEINKRDDR
-785 KQGVRW
+785 QGVRW

-798 SILKRQQEDLNKA
+798 SLLKRQQADLSKA
-811 TELAHQAQLAKG
+811 TQLAHQADLAKS

-853 EEQHY
+853 EEQHF
-858 LIEHIES
+858 LVEHIDS

-878 YFANSSTGNIE
+878 YFANTSTGNIE
-889 VDLRETDLEA
+889 VELREVDLEA

-908 EYLAKQ
+908 EYQAKQ
-914 KGLAFNVLWRK
+914 KGLE
-925 ATFNLALVDISH
+925 FNLIWRTAAYTLASVDISH

-949 VKFTEQGTISC
+949 VKFTEKGSISC

-965 KQSLKIEVSD
+965 KQSLKIEISD
-975 TGKGMTAEQLANI
+975 TGKGMTAEQLAHT

-997 SIQRRYGGTGLG
+997 SIQRRHGGTGLG

-1026 SSTYGKGTNVYISV
+1026 SSTYGKGTNVYIAV
-1040 PLKNASKQKL
+1040 PLKNVSKQKL
-1050 RALSVNWAVCTQ
+1050 QAVSINWAVCSQ
-1062 HDQLLN
+1062 DHQLLN

-1074 VKHYQ
+1074 VKHHQ
-1079 LSWPIDKDAFEQA
+1079 LSWPIDKEAFSQA

-1100 YVNALWGA
+1100 YIKSLWGA
-1108 NWQQSIS
+1108 QWQQSIS
-1115 NASNNYILVACA
+1115 AANNNYILVASA
-1127 NKVHT
+1127 KKAHR
-1132 PANCCCH
+1132 PANCSCH
-1139 ILPIEPLYPDT
+1139 ILPVEPLYPDS
-1150 LRELINSAHI
+1150 LRELINSVHTSA
-1160 RLDDEMLTQSYPL
+1160 DEGITAQNTQI
-1173 HGKILIAEDNKTNQL
+1173 HGQILIAEDNKTNQL

-1226 HMPDLDGFQ
+1226 HMPDLDGFK
-1235 LTEQLRSQEKFKNL
+1235 LTEQLRSQEKFKRL

-1268 SGMSCVLFKPYKLNE
+1268 SGMNCVLFKPYKLNE
-1283 LYNRLAEFIELSSD
+1283 LYNRLVEFIDLKTD
-1297 DLPITDDNPDLSL
+1297 DLPNGNEGSDISL

-1318 WLNVFGNENDAKM
+1318 WLTIFGNENDAKM
-1331 LAEVFITSL
+1331 LADVFICSL
-1340 QADLNSLQEQ
+1340 QSDLNTLQEHLES
-1350 IKNQNL
+1350 QNS
-1356 EKVSGAIH
+1356 EKVSAAIH

-1385 ESRFNQL
+1385 EDTFNQQ

-1400 LIAELSDVID
+1400 LITELSDVID

>member
-1 MYSNYTARIYLVIAF
+1 MSKITVFTLIVLSLLV
-16 LNGQALIR
+16 
-24 LLLFYFSI
+24 
-32 ITLSFS
+32 SFS
-38 GDVFATQLKAGIVN
+38 TSAQPTSVTLKAGIVS

-81 AEADLEYRVYDSL
+81 AEADLEYRVFDSL
-94 DELLDALKAGDVDFA
+94 DELLDALKAGEIDFA

-115 SQRKKHFLFST
+115 AQRKKHFLFST

-132 RGIVANKSIANDA
+132 RGIVANQSIANDA

-173 INRFIKPEDAF
+173 INRFIKPDDAF
-184 KKVADGSFD
+184 KKVADGTFD

-208 LSQENLKVV
+208 RSQENLKVV
-217 SPVWLSSE
+217 SPIWLSSE

-234 NTALRN
+234 KTALRN

-275 RDFNQIDKV
+275 RDFNRIDKK
-284 EDNNYLLTFS
+284 EENNYLLTFS
-294 FVDGLFPIHA
+294 FVDGLYPIHA
-304 TSNIGEAKG
+304 TSNVGEASG

-320 LLAQRSD
+320 LLAQRSG

-334 AANSQELERLFLA
+334 AANSKELERLFLA
-347 NKIDLIPTMN
+347 NKIDLIPTMT
-357 PTKIEEGV
+357 PTKIDEGV

-385 QTKRIGYLEV
+385 NTKRIGYLEV

-409 ETVSFDSIKTLFYA
+409 ETVSFDSIKTLFFA

-487 NDFNYVVSR
+487 NDFSHVVNR

-537 REIAKRKDAEE
+537 REIAKRKEAEE

-594 KNQYL
+594 NNQYL

-612 NEQSLNSGKVINQHI
+612 NEQSLSSGKVINQHI
-627 NYTNKSGKELE
+627 NYINKAGKELE
-638 LLYTKKPYL
+638 LLYTKKPYVGL
-647 GSGGEFA
+647 DGELA
-654 GIMTVITDVT
+654 GIMTVLTDVT

-691 FQYEYYDDGEGC
+691 FQYEYYDNGEGC

-724 RGMTGCISPLIVDED
+724 RGMTGCISPYIVDED
-739 RVQIAKS
+739 RVHIAKS

-775 ANAETNKREN
+775 ANAEINKRDDR
-785 KQGVRW
+785 QGVRW

-798 SILKRQQEDLNKA
+798 SLLKRQQADLSKA
-811 TELAHQAQLAKG
+811 TQLAHQADLAKS

-853 EEQHY
+853 EEQHF
-858 LIEHIES
+858 LVEHIDS

-878 YFANSSTGNIE
+878 YFANTSTGNIE
-889 VDLRETDLEA
+889 VELREVDLEA

-908 EYLAKQ
+908 EYQAKQ
-914 KGLAFNVLWRK
+914 KGLE
-925 ATFNLALVDISH
+925 FNLIWRTAAYTLASVDISH

-949 VKFTEQGTISC
+949 VKFTEKGSISC

-965 KQSLKIEVSD
+965 KQSLKIEISD
-975 TGKGMTAEQLANI
+975 TGKGMTAEQLAHT

-997 SIQRRYGGTGLG
+997 SIQRRHGGTGLG

-1026 SSTYGKGTNVYISV
+1026 SSTYGKGTNVYIAV
-1040 PLKNASKQKL
+1040 PLKNVSKQKL
-1050 RALSVNWAVCTQ
+1050 QAVSINWAVCSQ
-1062 HDQLLN
+1062 DHQLLN

-1074 VKHYQ
+1074 VKHHQ
-1079 LSWPIDKDAFEQA
+1079 LSWPIDKEAFSQA

-1100 YVNALWGA
+1100 YIKSLWGA
-1108 NWQQSIS
+1108 HWQQSIS
-1115 NASNNYILVACA
+1115 AANNNYILVASA
-1127 NKVHT
+1127 KKAHR
-1132 PANCCCH
+1132 PANCSCH

-1150 LRELINSAHI
+1150 LRELINSVHTSA
-1160 RLDDEMLTQSYPL
+1160 DEGITAQNTQI
-1173 HGKILIAEDNKTNQL
+1173 HGQILIAEDNKTNQL

-1226 HMPDLDGFQ
+1226 HMPDLDGFK
-1235 LTEQLRSQEKFKNL
+1235 LTEQLRSQEKFKRL

-1268 SGMSCVLFKPYKLNE
+1268 SGMNCVLFKPYKLNE
-1283 LYNRLAEFIELSSD
+1283 LYNRLVEFIDLKTD
-1297 DLPITDDNPDLSL
+1297 DLPNGNEGSDISL

-1318 WLNVFGNENDAKM
+1318 WLTIFGNENDAKM
-1331 LAEVFITSL
+1331 LADVFISSL
-1340 QADLNSLQEQ
+1340 QSDLNTLQEHLES
-1350 IKNQNL
+1350 QNS
-1356 EKVSGAIH
+1356 EKVSAAIH

-1385 ESRFNQL
+1385 ENTFNQQ

-1400 LIAELSDVID
+1400 LITELSDVID

>member
-1 MYSNYTARIYLVIAF
+1 MT
-16 LNGQALIR
+16 
-24 LLLFYFSI
+24 
-32 ITLSFS
+32 
-38 GDVFATQLKAGIVN
+38 
-52 YNFFPYHTR
+52 
-61 DADGQFSGVIVG
+61 
-73 YSNEIARL
+73 
-81 AEADLEYRVYDSL
+81 
-94 DELLDALKAGDVDFA
+94 
-109 VGLNKT
+109 
-115 SQRKKHFLFST
+115 
-126 PFMEAP
+126 
-132 RGIVANKSIANDA
+132 
-145 LKNLASLRWVCIT
+145 
-158 GSSHCEYLVENGALF
+158 
-173 INRFIKPEDAF
+173 
-184 KKVADGSFD
+184 
-193 AFMGDYSVLSHQLKN
+193 
-208 LSQENLKVV
+208 
-217 SPVWLSSE
+217 
-225 TLHVMFNKN
+225 
-234 NTALRN
+234 
-240 QVNSVLAA
+240 
-248 ISPTTKQ
+248 
-255 LWESSASEEY
+255 
-265 LAAKAYSQFK
+265 
-275 RDFNQIDKV
+275 
-284 EDNNYLLTFS
+284 
-294 FVDGLFPIHA
+294 
-304 TSNIGEAKG
+304 
-313 YLNDTLE
+313 
-320 LLAQRSD
+320 
-327 FQFKYIP
+327 
-334 AANSQELERLFLA
+334 
-347 NKIDLIPTMN
+347 
-357 PTKIEEGV
+357 PTKIDEGV

-385 QTKRIGYLEV
+385 NTKRIGYLEV

-409 ETVSFDSIKTLFYA
+409 ETVSFDSIKTLFFA

-487 NDFNYVVSR
+487 NDFSHVVNR

-537 REIAKRKDAEE
+537 REIAKRKEAEE

-594 KNQYL
+594 NNQYL

-612 NEQSLNSGKVINQHI
+612 NEQSLSSGKVINQHI
-627 NYTNKSGKELE
+627 NYINKAGKELE
-638 LLYTKKPYL
+638 LLYTKKPYVGL
-647 GSGGEFA
+647 DGELA
-654 GIMTVITDVT
+654 GIMTVLTDVT

-691 FQYEYYDDGEGC
+691 FQYEYYDNGEGC

-724 RGMTGCISPLIVDED
+724 RGMTGCISPFIVDED
-739 RVQIAKS
+739 RVHIAKS

-775 ANAETNKREN
+775 ANAEINKRDDR
-785 KQGVRW
+785 QGVRW

-798 SILKRQQEDLNKA
+798 SLLKRQQADLSKA
-811 TELAHQAQLAKG
+811 TQLAHQADLAKS

-853 EEQHY
+853 EEQHF
-858 LIEHIES
+858 LVEHIDS

-878 YFANSSTGNIE
+878 YFANTSTGNIE
-889 VDLRETDLEA
+889 VELREVDLEA

-914 KGLAFNVLWRK
+914 KGLE
-925 ATFNLALVDISH
+925 FNLIWRTAAYTLASVDISH

-949 VKFTEQGTISC
+949 VKFTEKGSISC

-965 KQSLKIEVSD
+965 KQSLKIEISD
-975 TGKGMTAEQLANI
+975 TGKGMTAEQLAHT

-997 SIQRRYGGTGLG
+997 SIQRRHGGTGLG

-1026 SSTYGKGTNVYISV
+1026 SSTYGKGTNVYIAV
-1040 PLKNASKQKL
+1040 PLKNVSKQKL
-1050 RALSVNWAVCTQ
+1050 QAVSINWAVCSQ
-1062 HDQLLN
+1062 DHQLLN

-1074 VKHYQ
+1074 VKHHQ
-1079 LSWPIDKDAFEQA
+1079 LSWPIDKEAFSQA

-1100 YVNALWGA
+1100 YIKSLWGA
-1108 NWQQSIS
+1108 QWQQSIS
-1115 NASNNYILVACA
+1115 AANNNYILVASA
-1127 NKVHT
+1127 KKAHR
-1132 PANCCCH
+1132 PANCSCH
-1139 ILPIEPLYPDT
+1139 ILPVEPLYPDS
-1150 LRELINSAHI
+1150 LRELINSVHTSA
-1160 RLDDEMLTQSYPL
+1160 DEGITAQNTQI
-1173 HGKILIAEDNKTNQL
+1173 HGQILIAEDNKTNQL

-1226 HMPDLDGFQ
+1226 HMPDLDGFK
-1235 LTEQLRSQEKFKNL
+1235 LTEQLRSQEKFKRL

-1268 SGMSCVLFKPYKLNE
+1268 SGMNCVLFKPYKLNE
-1283 LYNRLAEFIELSSD
+1283 LYNRLVEFIDLKTD
-1297 DLPITDDNPDLSL
+1297 DLPNGNEGSDISL

-1318 WLNVFGNENDAKM
+1318 WLTIFGNENDAKM
-1331 LAEVFITSL
+1331 LADVFICSL
-1340 QADLNSLQEQ
+1340 QSDLNTLQEHLES
-1350 IKNQNL
+1350 QNS
-1356 EKVSGAIH
+1356 EKVSAAIH

-1385 ESRFNQL
+1385 EDTFNQQ

-1400 LIAELSDVID
+1400 LITELSDVID

>member
-1 MYSNYTARIYLVIAF
+1 MFQLSYFHKIIVLF
-16 LNGQALIR
+16 LTLC
-24 LLLFYFSI
+24 
-32 ITLSFS
+32 LSF
-38 GDVFATQLKAGIVN
+38 DVLATQLKAGIVN

-94 DELLDALKAGDVDFA
+94 DELLDALKVGEIDFA

-115 SQRKKHFLFST
+115 AQRKKHFLFST

-132 RGIVANKSIANDA
+132 RGIVANQSIANDA

-208 LSQENLKVV
+208 RSQENLKVV

-234 NTALRN
+234 KTALRN

-275 RDFNQIDKV
+275 RDFNRIDKK
-284 EDNNYLLTFS
+284 EENNYLLTFS
-294 FVDGLFPIHA
+294 FVDGLYPIHA
-304 TSNIGEAKG
+304 TSNLGEADG

-334 AANSQELERLFLA
+334 AANSKELERLFLA

-357 PTKIEEGV
+357 PTKIDEGV
-365 LIALPSHYSLEMV
+365 LIALPAHYSLEMV

-385 QTKRIGYLEV
+385 QTKRIGYLEA
-395 FADPKQKLL
+395 FADPKQKLV

-487 NDFNYVVSR
+487 NDFSHVVNR

-537 REIAKRKDAEE
+537 REIAKRKEAEE
-548 VALSKL
+548 VALIKL

-566 MVVIQDQHQKRI
+566 MVVIQDQHQKRV

-594 KNQYL
+594 NNQYL

-627 NYTNKSGKELE
+627 NYTNKAGKELE

-647 GSGGEFA
+647 GLDGELA
-654 GIMTVITDVT
+654 GIMTVLTDVT

-691 FQYEYYDDGEGC
+691 FQYEYYDNGEGC

-709 GAQSLLGITSRMINQ
+709 GAQSLLGVTSRMINQ
-724 RGMTGCISPLIVDED
+724 RGMTGCISPFIVDED

-746 FKAASKLNKMIDIEF
+746 FKAATKFNKLIDIEF
-761 RINNLGQQIWCRFI
+761 RINNLGQQIWCRYI
-775 ANAETNKREN
+775 ANAEINKRDD

-798 SILKRQQEDLNKA
+798 SLLKRQQADLSKA
-811 TELAHQAQLAKG
+811 TQLAHQADLAKS

-841 GFIELLKSSSLD
+841 GFIELLKSSPLD

-858 LIEHIES
+858 LVEHIDS

-878 YFANSSTGNIE
+878 YFANTTTGNIE
-889 VDLRETDLEA
+889 VELREVDLEA
-899 HLCRVMRAH
+899 HLCRVLRAH

-914 KGLAFNVLWRK
+914 KGLEFNVIWRT
-925 ATFNLALVDISH
+925 AAYTLASVDISH

-949 VKFTEQGTISC
+949 VKFTENGSISC
-960 DVLFD
+960 DVLFE
-965 KQSLKIEVSD
+965 KQSLKIEISD
-975 TGKGMTAEQLANI
+975 TGKGMTAEQLAHT

-997 SIQRRYGGTGLG
+997 SIQRRHGGTGLG

-1017 EAMQGEISL
+1017 EAMQGEISI
-1026 SSTYGKGTNVYISV
+1026 SSTFGKGTNVYIAV
-1040 PLKNASKQKL
+1040 PLKSVSKQKL
-1050 RALSVNWAVCTQ
+1050 QAVSVNWAVCSQ
-1062 HDQLLN
+1062 DHQLLN
-1068 NLASMG
+1068 NLANMG
-1074 VKHYQ
+1074 VKHHQ
-1079 LSWPIDKDAFEQA
+1079 LSWPIDIEAFTQE

-1100 YVNALWGA
+1100 YIKTLWGA
-1108 NWQQSIS
+1108 NWLQSIS
-1115 NASNNYILVACA
+1115 TATNNYILVASA
-1127 NKVHT
+1127 KKEHR
-1132 PANCCCH
+1132 PANCSCH

-1150 LRELINSAHI
+1150 LREL
-1160 RLDDEMLTQSYPL
+1160 LDNVHTSNDEGLAAQNGQL
-1173 HGKILIAEDNKTNQL
+1173 HGQILIAEDNKTNQL

-1216 GHFDL
+1216 GQFDL

-1226 HMPDLDGFQ
+1226 HMPDLDGFK
-1235 LTEQLRSQEKFKNL
+1235 LTEQLRSQEKFKHL

-1257 DSKECLNKALK
+1257 DSKECFNKALK
-1268 SGMSCVLFKPYKLNE
+1268 SGMNSVLFKPYKLNE
-1283 LYNRLAEFIELSSD
+1283 LYNRLAEFIDLSSN
-1297 DLPITDDNPDLSL
+1297 DLPNSSEGVDISL

-1318 WLNVFGNENDAKM
+1318 WLTVFGNESDAKM
-1331 LAEVFITSL
+1331 LADVFI
-1340 QADLNSLQEQ
+1340 NSLQSDLNTLQEHL
-1350 IKNQNL
+1350 KAQNL
-1356 EKVSGAIH
+1356 EKVSAAIH

-1385 ESRFNQL
+1385 ENTFNQQ
-1392 QDTLIVEK
+1392 QDTLIVEQ
-1400 LIAELSDVID
+1400 LITELRDVID

>member
-1 MYSNYTARIYLVIAF
+1 MSKITVFTLIVLSLLV
-16 LNGQALIR
+16 
-24 LLLFYFSI
+24 
-32 ITLSFS
+32 SFS
-38 GDVFATQLKAGIVN
+38 TSAQPTSVTLKAGIVS

-81 AEADLEYRVYDSL
+81 AEADLEYRVFDSL
-94 DELLDALKAGDVDFA
+94 DELLDALKAGEIDFA

-115 SQRKKHFLFST
+115 AQRKKHFLFST

-132 RGIVANKSIANDA
+132 RGIVANQSIANDA

-173 INRFIKPEDAF
+173 INRFIKPDDAF
-184 KKVADGSFD
+184 KKVADGTFD

-208 LSQENLKVV
+208 RSQENLKVV
-217 SPVWLSSE
+217 SPIWLSSE

-234 NTALRN
+234 KTALRN

-275 RDFNQIDKV
+275 RDFNRIDKK
-284 EDNNYLLTFS
+284 EENNYLLTFS
-294 FVDGLFPIHA
+294 FVDGLYPIHA
-304 TSNIGEAKG
+304 TSNVGEASG

-320 LLAQRSD
+320 LLAQRSG

-334 AANSQELERLFLA
+334 AANSKELERLFLA
-347 NKIDLIPTMN
+347 NKIDLIPTMT
-357 PTKIEEGV
+357 PTKIDEGV

-385 QTKRIGYLEV
+385 NTKRIGYLEV

-409 ETVSFDSIKTLFYA
+409 ETVSFDSIKTLFFA

-487 NDFNYVVSR
+487 NDFSHVVNR

-537 REIAKRKDAEE
+537 REIAKRKEAEE

-594 KNQYL
+594 NNQYL

-612 NEQSLNSGKVINQHI
+612 NEQSLSSGKVINQHI
-627 NYTNKSGKELE
+627 NYINKAGKELE
-638 LLYTKKPYL
+638 LLYTKKPYVGL
-647 GSGGEFA
+647 DGELA
-654 GIMTVITDVT
+654 GIMTVLTDVT

-691 FQYEYYDDGEGC
+691 FQYEYYDNGEGC

-724 RGMTGCISPLIVDED
+724 RGMTGCISPFIVDED
-739 RVQIAKS
+739 RVHIAKS

-761 RINNLGQQIWCRFI
+761 RINNLGQQIWCRYI
-775 ANAETNKREN
+775 ANAEINKRDDR
-785 KQGVRW
+785 QGVRW

-798 SILKRQQEDLNKA
+798 SLLKRQQADLSKA
-811 TELAHQAQLAKG
+811 TQLAHQADLAKS

-841 GFIELLKSSSLD
+841 GFIELLKSSPLD

-858 LIEHIES
+858 LVDHIDS

-878 YFANSSTGNIE
+878 YFANTSTGNIE
-889 VDLRETDLEA
+889 VELREVDLEA

-914 KGLAFNVLWRK
+914 KGLE
-925 ATFNLALVDISH
+925 FNLIWRTAAYTLASVDISH

-949 VKFTEQGTISC
+949 VKFTEKGSISC

-965 KQSLKIEVSD
+965 KQSLKIEISD
-975 TGKGMTAEQLANI
+975 TGKGMTAEQLAHT

-997 SIQRRYGGTGLG
+997 SIQRRHGGTGLG

-1026 SSTYGKGTNVYISV
+1026 SSTYGKGTNVYIAV
-1040 PLKNASKQKL
+1040 PLKNVSKQKL
-1050 RALSVNWAVCTQ
+1050 QAVSINWAVCSQ
-1062 HDQLLN
+1062 DHQLLN

-1074 VKHYQ
+1074 VKHHQ
-1079 LSWPIDKDAFEQA
+1079 LSWPIDKEAFSQA

-1100 YVNALWGA
+1100 YIKALWGEQ
-1108 NWQQSIS
+1108 WQQSIS
-1115 NASNNYILVACA
+1115 AANNNYILVASA
-1127 NKVHT
+1127 KKAHR
-1132 PANCCCH
+1132 PANCSCH
-1139 ILPIEPLYPDT
+1139 ILPVEPLYPDT
-1150 LRELINSAHI
+1150 LRELINSVHTS
-1160 RLDDEMLTQSYPL
+1160 DDEGIPTHNTQI
-1173 HGKILIAEDNKTNQL
+1173 HGQILIAEDNKTNQL

-1226 HMPDLDGFQ
+1226 HMPDLDGFK
-1235 LTEQLRSQEKFKNL
+1235 LTEQLRSQEKFKLL

-1268 SGMSCVLFKPYKLNE
+1268 SGMNCVLFKPYKLNE
-1283 LYNRLAEFIELSSD
+1283 LYNRLVEFIDLKTD
-1297 DLPITDDNPDLSL
+1297 DLPNGNEGSDISL

-1318 WLNVFGNENDAKM
+1318 WLTIFGNENDAKM
-1331 LAEVFITSL
+1331 LADVFISSL
-1340 QADLNSLQEQ
+1340 QSDLNTLHEHLES
-1350 IKNQNL
+1350 QNS

-1385 ESRFNQL
+1385 ENTFNQQ

-1400 LIAELSDVID
+1400 LITELSDVID

>member
-1 MYSNYTARIYLVIAF
+1 
-16 LNGQALIR
+16 
-24 LLLFYFSI
+24 
-32 ITLSFS
+32 
-38 GDVFATQLKAGIVN
+38 
-52 YNFFPYHTR
+52 FFPYHTR

-81 AEADLEYRVYDSL
+81 AEADLEYRVFDSL
-94 DELLDALKAGDVDFA
+94 DELLDALKAGEIDFA

-115 SQRKKHFLFST
+115 AQRKKHFLFST

-132 RGIVANKSIANDA
+132 RGIVANQSIANDA

-173 INRFIKPEDAF
+173 INRFIKPDDAF
-184 KKVADGSFD
+184 KKVADGTFD

-208 LSQENLKVV
+208 RSQENLKVV
-217 SPVWLSSE
+217 SPIWLSSE

-234 NTALRN
+234 KTALRN

-275 RDFNQIDKV
+275 RDFNRIDKK
-284 EDNNYLLTFS
+284 EENNYLLTFS
-294 FVDGLFPIHA
+294 FVDGLYPIHA
-304 TSNIGEAKG
+304 TSNVGEASG

-320 LLAQRSD
+320 LLAQRSG

-334 AANSQELERLFLA
+334 AANSKELERLFLA
-347 NKIDLIPTMN
+347 NKIDLIPTMT
-357 PTKIEEGV
+357 PTKIDEGV

-385 QTKRIGYLEV
+385 NTKRIGYLEV

-409 ETVSFDSIKTLFYA
+409 ETVSFDSIKTLFFA

-487 NDFNYVVSR
+487 NDFSHVVNR

-537 REIAKRKDAEE
+537 REIAKRKEAEE

-594 KNQYL
+594 NNQYL

-612 NEQSLNSGKVINQHI
+612 NEQSLSSGKVINQHI
-627 NYTNKSGKELE
+627 NYINKAGKELE
-638 LLYTKKPYL
+638 LLYTKKPYVGL
-647 GSGGEFA
+647 DGELA
-654 GIMTVITDVT
+654 GIMTVLTDVT

-691 FQYEYYDDGEGC
+691 FQYEYYDNGEGC

-724 RGMTGCISPLIVDED
+724 RGMTGCISPFIVDED
-739 RVQIAKS
+739 RVHIAKS

-761 RINNLGQQIWCRFI
+761 RINNLGQQIWCRYI
-775 ANAETNKREN
+775 ANAEINKRDDR
-785 KQGVRW
+785 QGVRW

-798 SILKRQQEDLNKA
+798 SLLKRQQADLSKA
-811 TELAHQAQLAKG
+811 TQLAHQADLAKS

-841 GFIELLKSSSLD
+841 GFIELLKSSPLD

-858 LIEHIES
+858 LVDHIDS

-878 YFANSSTGNIE
+878 YFANTSTGNIE
-889 VDLRETDLEA
+889 VELREVDLEA

-914 KGLAFNVLWRK
+914 KGLE
-925 ATFNLALVDISH
+925 FNLIWRTAAYTLASVDISH

-949 VKFTEQGTISC
+949 VKFTEKGSISC

-965 KQSLKIEVSD
+965 KQSLKIEISD
-975 TGKGMTAEQLANI
+975 TGKGMTAEQLAHT

-997 SIQRRYGGTGLG
+997 SIQRRHGGTGLG

-1026 SSTYGKGTNVYISV
+1026 SSTYGKGTNVYIAV
-1040 PLKNASKQKL
+1040 PLKNVSKQKL
-1050 RALSVNWAVCTQ
+1050 QAVSINWAVCSQ
-1062 HDQLLN
+1062 DHQLLN

-1074 VKHYQ
+1074 VKHHQ
-1079 LSWPIDKDAFEQA
+1079 LSWPIDKEAFEQA

-1100 YVNALWGA
+1100 YIKALWGEQ
-1108 NWQQSIS
+1108 WQQSIS
-1115 NASNNYILVACA
+1115 AANNNYILVASA
-1127 NKVHT
+1127 KKAHR
-1132 PANCCCH
+1132 PANCSCH
-1139 ILPIEPLYPDT
+1139 ILPVEPLYPDS
-1150 LRELINSAHI
+1150 LRELINSVHTSA
-1160 RLDDEMLTQSYPL
+1160 DEGITAQNTQI
-1173 HGKILIAEDNKTNQL
+1173 HGQILIAEDNKTNQL

-1226 HMPDLDGFQ
+1226 HMPDLDGFK
-1235 LTEQLRSQEKFKNL
+1235 LTEQLRSQEKFKRL

-1268 SGMSCVLFKPYKLNE
+1268 SGMNCVLFKPYKLNE
-1283 LYNRLAEFIELSSD
+1283 LYNRLVEFIDLKTD
-1297 DLPITDDNPDLSL
+1297 DLPNGNEGSDISL

-1318 WLNVFGNENDAKM
+1318 WLTIFGNENDAKM
-1331 LAEVFITSL
+1331 LADVFISSL
-1340 QADLNSLQEQ
+1340 QSDLNTLHEHLES
-1350 IKNQNL
+1350 QNS

-1385 ESRFNQL
+1385 ENTFNQQ

-1400 LIAELSDVID
+1400 LITELSDVID

>member
-1 MYSNYTARIYLVIAF
+1 
-16 LNGQALIR
+16 
-24 LLLFYFSI
+24 
-32 ITLSFS
+32 
-38 GDVFATQLKAGIVN
+38 
-52 YNFFPYHTR
+52 
-61 DADGQFSGVIVG
+61 
-73 YSNEIARL
+73 L
-81 AEADLEYRVYDSL
+81 AEADLEYRVFDSL
-94 DELLDALKAGDVDFA
+94 DELLDALKAGEIDFA

-115 SQRKKHFLFST
+115 AQRKKHFLFST

-132 RGIVANKSIANDA
+132 RGIVANQSIANDA

-173 INRFIKPEDAF
+173 INRFIKPDDAF
-184 KKVADGSFD
+184 KKVADGTFD

-208 LSQENLKVV
+208 RSQENLKVV
-217 SPVWLSSE
+217 SPIWLSSE

-234 NTALRN
+234 KTALRN

-275 RDFNQIDKV
+275 RDFNRIDKK
-284 EDNNYLLTFS
+284 EENNYLLTFS
-294 FVDGLFPIHA
+294 FVDGLYPIHA
-304 TSNIGEAKG
+304 TSNVGEASG

-320 LLAQRSD
+320 LLAQRSG

-334 AANSQELERLFLA
+334 AANSKELERLFLA
-347 NKIDLIPTMN
+347 NKIDLIPTMT
-357 PTKIEEGV
+357 PTKIDEGV

-385 QTKRIGYLEV
+385 NTKRIGYLEV

-409 ETVSFDSIKTLFYA
+409 ETVSFDSIKTLFFA

-487 NDFNYVVSR
+487 NDFSHVVNR

-537 REIAKRKDAEE
+537 REIAKRKEAEE

-594 KNQYL
+594 NNQYL

-612 NEQSLNSGKVINQHI
+612 NEQSLSSGKVINQHI
-627 NYTNKSGKELE
+627 NYINKAGKELE
-638 LLYTKKPYL
+638 LLYTKKPYVGL
-647 GSGGEFA
+647 DGELA
-654 GIMTVITDVT
+654 GIMTVLTDVT

-691 FQYEYYDDGEGC
+691 FQYEYYDNGEGC

-724 RGMTGCISPLIVDED
+724 RGMTGCISPFIVDED
-739 RVQIAKS
+739 RVHIAKS

-761 RINNLGQQIWCRFI
+761 RINNLGQQIWCRYI
-775 ANAETNKREN
+775 ANAEINKRDDR
-785 KQGVRW
+785 QGVRW

-798 SILKRQQEDLNKA
+798 SLLKRQQADLSKA
-811 TELAHQAQLAKG
+811 TQLAHQADLAKS

-841 GFIELLKSSSLD
+841 GFIELLKSSPLD

-858 LIEHIES
+858 LVDHIDS

-878 YFANSSTGNIE
+878 YFANTSTGNIE
-889 VDLRETDLEA
+889 VELREVDLEA

-914 KGLAFNVLWRK
+914 KGLE
-925 ATFNLALVDISH
+925 FNLIWRTAAYTLASVDISH

-949 VKFTEQGTISC
+949 VKFTEKGSISC

-965 KQSLKIEVSD
+965 KQSLKIEISD
-975 TGKGMTAEQLANI
+975 TGKGMTAEQLAHT

-997 SIQRRYGGTGLG
+997 SIQRRHGGTGLG

-1026 SSTYGKGTNVYISV
+1026 SSTYGKGTNVYIAV
-1040 PLKNASKQKL
+1040 PLKNVSKQKL
-1050 RALSVNWAVCTQ
+1050 QAVSINWAVCSQ
-1062 HDQLLN
+1062 DHQLLN

-1074 VKHYQ
+1074 VKHHQ
-1079 LSWPIDKDAFEQA
+1079 LSWPIDKEAFSQA

-1100 YVNALWGA
+1100 YIKALWGEQ
-1108 NWQQSIS
+1108 WQQSIS
-1115 NASNNYILVACA
+1115 AANNNYILVASA
-1127 NKVHT
+1127 KKAHR
-1132 PANCCCH
+1132 PANCSCH
-1139 ILPIEPLYPDT
+1139 ILPVEPLYPDS
-1150 LRELINSAHI
+1150 LRELINSVHTSA
-1160 RLDDEMLTQSYPL
+1160 DEGITAQNTQI
-1173 HGKILIAEDNKTNQL
+1173 HGQILIAEDNKTNQL

-1226 HMPDLDGFQ
+1226 HMPDLDGFK
-1235 LTEQLRSQEKFKNL
+1235 LTEQLRSQEKFKRL

-1268 SGMSCVLFKPYKLNE
+1268 SGMNCVLFKPYKLNE
-1283 LYNRLAEFIELSSD
+1283 LYNRLVEFIDLKTD
-1297 DLPITDDNPDLSL
+1297 DLPNGNEGSDISL

-1318 WLNVFGNENDAKM
+1318 WLTIFGNENDAKM
-1331 LAEVFITSL
+1331 LADVFISSL
-1340 QADLNSLQEQ
+1340 QSDLNTLHEHLES
-1350 IKNQNL
+1350 QNS

-1385 ESRFNQL
+1385 ENTFNQQ

-1400 LIAELSDVID
+1400 LITELSDVID

>member
-1 MYSNYTARIYLVIAF
+1 M
-16 LNGQALIR
+16 
-24 LLLFYFSI
+24 
-32 ITLSFS
+32 
-38 GDVFATQLKAGIVN
+38 
-52 YNFFPYHTR
+52 
-61 DADGQFSGVIVG
+61 
-73 YSNEIARL
+73 
-81 AEADLEYRVYDSL
+81 AEADLEYRVFDSL
-94 DELLDALKAGDVDFA
+94 DELLDALKAGEIDFA

-115 SQRKKHFLFST
+115 AQRKKHFLFST

-132 RGIVANKSIANDA
+132 RGIVANQSIANDA

-173 INRFIKPEDAF
+173 INRFIKPDDAF
-184 KKVADGSFD
+184 KKVADGTFD

-208 LSQENLKVV
+208 RSQENLKVV
-217 SPVWLSSE
+217 SPIWLSSE

-234 NTALRN
+234 KTALRN

-275 RDFNQIDKV
+275 RDFNRIDKK
-284 EDNNYLLTFS
+284 EENNYLLTFS
-294 FVDGLFPIHA
+294 FVDGLYPIHA
-304 TSNIGEAKG
+304 TSNVGEASG

-320 LLAQRSD
+320 LLAQRSG

-334 AANSQELERLFLA
+334 AANSKELERLFLA
-347 NKIDLIPTMN
+347 NKIDLIPTMT
-357 PTKIEEGV
+357 PTKIDEGV

-385 QTKRIGYLEV
+385 NTKRIGYLEV

-409 ETVSFDSIKTLFYA
+409 ETVSFDSIKTLFFA

-487 NDFNYVVSR
+487 NDFSHVVNR

-537 REIAKRKDAEE
+537 REIAKRKEAEE

-594 KNQYL
+594 NNQYL

-612 NEQSLNSGKVINQHI
+612 NEQSLSSGKVINQHI
-627 NYTNKSGKELE
+627 NYINKAGKELE
-638 LLYTKKPYL
+638 LLYTKKPYVGL
-647 GSGGEFA
+647 DGELA
-654 GIMTVITDVT
+654 GIMTVLTDVT

-691 FQYEYYDDGEGC
+691 FQYEYYDNGEGC

-724 RGMTGCISPLIVDED
+724 RGMTGCISPFIVDED
-739 RVQIAKS
+739 RVHIAKS

-761 RINNLGQQIWCRFI
+761 RINNLGQQIWCRSI
-775 ANAETNKREN
+775 ANAEINKRDDR
-785 KQGVRW
+785 QGVRW

-798 SILKRQQEDLNKA
+798 SLLKRQQADLSKA
-811 TELAHQAQLAKG
+811 TQLAHQADLAKS

-853 EEQHY
+853 EEQHF
-858 LIEHIES
+858 LVEHIDS

-878 YFANSSTGNIE
+878 YFANTSTGNIE
-889 VDLRETDLEA
+889 VELREVDLEA

-914 KGLAFNVLWRK
+914 KGLE
-925 ATFNLALVDISH
+925 FNLIWRTAAYTLASVDISH

-949 VKFTEQGTISC
+949 VKFTEKGSISC

-965 KQSLKIEVSD
+965 KQSLKIEISD
-975 TGKGMTAEQLANI
+975 TGKGMTAEQLAHT

-997 SIQRRYGGTGLG
+997 SIQRRHGGTGLG

-1026 SSTYGKGTNVYISV
+1026 SSTYGKGTNVYIAV
-1040 PLKNASKQKL
+1040 PLKNVSKQKL
-1050 RALSVNWAVCTQ
+1050 QAVSINWAVCSQ
-1062 HDQLLN
+1062 DHQLLN

-1074 VKHYQ
+1074 VKHHQ
-1079 LSWPIDKDAFEQA
+1079 LSWPIDKEAFSQA

-1100 YVNALWGA
+1100 YIKALWGA
-1108 NWQQSIS
+1108 QWQQSIS
-1115 NASNNYILVACA
+1115 AANNNYILVASA
-1127 NKVHT
+1127 KKAHR
-1132 PANCCCH
+1132 PANCSCH
-1139 ILPIEPLYPDT
+1139 ILPVEPLYPDS
-1150 LRELINSAHI
+1150 LRELINSVHTSA
-1160 RLDDEMLTQSYPL
+1160 DEGITAQNTQI
-1173 HGKILIAEDNKTNQL
+1173 HGQILIAEDNKTNQL

-1226 HMPDLDGFQ
+1226 HMPDLDGFK
-1235 LTEQLRSQEKFKNL
+1235 LTEQLRSQEKFKRL

-1268 SGMSCVLFKPYKLNE
+1268 SGMNCVLFKPYKLNE
-1283 LYNRLAEFIELSSD
+1283 LYNRLVEFIDLKTD
-1297 DLPITDDNPDLSL
+1297 DLPNGNEGSDISL

-1318 WLNVFGNENDAKM
+1318 WLTIFGNENDAKM
-1331 LAEVFITSL
+1331 LADVFICSL
-1340 QADLNSLQEQ
+1340 QSDLNTLQEHLES
-1350 IKNQNL
+1350 QNS
-1356 EKVSGAIH
+1356 EKVSAAIH

-1385 ESRFNQL
+1385 EDTFNQQ

-1400 LIAELSDVID
+1400 LITELSDVID